1 MDAKHLDPDTY
12 RRLRRGELD
21 PASARAF
28 ADHLSRDCEVCE
40 AFLAALPPDAL
51 DGAVDEA
58 LSQLAPEATGE
69 GGNDLAWARIRRELA
84 PTRSRPRFAAG
95 RWAAMAAAVALVSL
109 GGYQAVRVSRAPDTR
124 WEGEKGRSAQAA
136 PARLRFS
143 VVRGAPGAPHL
154 EQGRSGAVLPPEAS
168 LAFRAEAS
176 GPAFLT
182 LVRVAGSDREVV
194 WRGRAGGAGAIDVS
208 EDGRPAAF
216 PLRNLSGT
224 QRFLLIA
231 SARPLGEEE
240 LPAVSRAGQAIAA
253 GPARTPETVIDEVEV
268 NVR

>member
-1 MDAKHLDPDTY
+1 MDAKHLDLDTY
-12 RRLRRGELD
+12 RRLRCGELD

-51 DGAVDEA
+51 DGAVDDA
-58 LSQLAPEATGE
+58 LSRLAPEATGE
-69 GGNDLAWARIRRELA
+69 GGNDLAWARIRRELS
-84 PTRSRPRFAAG
+84 TRSRPRFAAG

-109 GGYQAVRVSRAPDTR
+109 GGYQALRVSRAPDTR
-124 WEGEKGRSAQAA
+124 WDGEKGRSAQVA
-136 PARLRFS
+136 PARLRFN

-154 EQGRSGAVLPPEAS
+154 ELGRSGAVIPPEAS

-182 LVRVAGSDREVV
+182 LVRVAGPDREVV

-216 PLRNLSGT
+216 PLRGLSGT

-240 LPAVSRAGQAIAA
+240 LPAVSRAGRAIVA
-253 GPARTPETVIDEVEV
+253 GPARTPETIIDEVEV